1 MSRSFLCGFLLALAV
16 AWLPGGLIHRGQQ
29 QANRNARPI
38 LVPDFCD
45 PLLDWHACRKS
56 WLQGSQQR

>member
-29 QANRNARPI
+29 HANREAWPI
-38 LVPDFCD
+38 LVPDPCD
-45 PLLDWHACRKS
+45 PLLDWHACRRN
-56 WLQGSQQR
+56 WQQQSQQH